1 MVGASRVQTLNAQA
15 RGTEL
20 HSADKSLAEDLKDRT
35 KGASRRG
42 SGGAQRSVEATL
54 NFLGARAYVCL
65 PKIAAIKENVFV
77 NAGYVEAVRTRFC
90 CSERRI

>member
-1 MVGASRVQTLNAQA
+1 MAGASRVQTLNAQA
-15 RGTEL
+15 RNTGPD
-20 HSADKSLAEDLKDRT
+20 SADKSLAADLNDRT

-42 SGGAQRSVEATL
+42 SGGAQGSVEATL

-77 NAGYVEAVRTRFC
+77 NAGYVEAVRTRFY
-90 CSERRI
+90 CSERRM